1 MGLTV
6 DIRHCIMHKTLYMHK
21 NFDNSLLFNFQLI
34 LRITQLYLV
43 TEDLLKL
50 FSLGT
55 EGS

>member
-1 MGLTV
+1 
-6 DIRHCIMHKTLYMHK
+6 MHKTLYMHK
-21 NFDNSLLFNFQLI
+21 NYDNSLLFNFQLI

>member
-6 DIRHCIMHKTLYMHK
+6 DIRHCIMRKTLYMHK
-21 NFDNSLLFNFQLI
+21 NYDNSLLFNFQLI